1 MAIKRHFDA
10 IVVGAGAGG
19 SAVAWRLCEY
29 GLNVLLLEA
38 GPRFDP
44 QRDYKLSEPDWERQL
59 FPELPGSQAKI
70 SLADFARLDPDER
83 ELRSWNRATGPMV
96 RGDTRQAMGPG
107 YWHVQ
112 GVGGS
117 TLHFVG
123 ESHRLHPDSMKLRT
137 QYGVGCDWPI
147 SYADLEPYY
156 TLCEQIIGVA
166 GPAKQGVRW
175 RSEPFPLPAHPLS
188 PPSRRLLAAG
198 QRLGMHWQENS
209 RAALSAAFGDRPAC
223 NYCGNC
229 NRGCPIG
236 DKGSADVTFIRKAEN
251 SGRLTIK
258 PGCPV
263 VRMHAAVDGRIEALE
278 YIEKKN
284 LQRIETPILVLAA
297 GAVQTPRLL
306 LANRNRRHSGGLAN
320 SSGQVGRNFMETLSW
335 SSSGIVP
342 DLANSHM
349 GLPADAI
356 CWDYNAPAAIPGII
370 GGCRFNSNTQEV
382 GLTGPIAYASRVVGG
397 FGRQLKEGLRNS
409 FGRCLS
415 VGAVG
420 EFLPN
425 EENFVDLDPARRDR
439 MGIALPRIHS
449 RLSIKDVERLRFMAT
464 QSRKLLREAGV
475 TEFVEEFGSWD
486 LFSATHVFGT
496 CRMGDDGSTSVV
508 DAHCRS
514 HDHPNLYITDA
525 SVFPSTGGG
534 ESPSLTIHALAVRA
548 ADNIL
553 DRTPPKSG

>member
-1 MAIKRHFDA
+1 MKSRFDA
-10 IVVGAGAGG
+10 VVVGSGAGG
-19 SAVAWRLCEY
+19 SAVTWRLCEQ

-44 QRDYKLSEPDWERQL
+44 QRDYALSQPDWERHL
-59 FPELPGSQAKI
+59 FPELPGSQARL
-70 SLADFARLDPDER
+70 SLGAFARLDPGER

-123 ESHRLHPDSMKLRT
+123 ESHRLHPDAMKLRT
-137 QYGVGCDWPI
+137 QHDVGCDWPI
-147 SYADLEPYY
+147 GYADLEPYY
-156 TLCEQIIGVA
+156 TLCEQVIGVA
-166 GPAKQGVRW
+166 GPATQGARW
-175 RSEPFPLPAHPLS
+175 RSAPFPLPPHPFS
-188 PPSRRLLAAG
+188 PPAQRLLAAG
-198 QRLGMHWQENS
+198 QKLGMHWQENS
-209 RAALSAAFGDRPAC
+209 RAALSAAYDGRPPC

-229 NRGCPIG
+229 GRGCPVG
-236 DKGSADVTFIRKAEN
+236 DKGSADVTFIRKAES

-258 PGCPV
+258 TGCAV
-263 VRMHAAVDGRIEALE
+263 VRMHAAASGRIEAIE
-278 YIEKKN
+278 YVENKARR
-284 LQRIETPILVLAA
+284 RIETPILVLAA

-306 LANRNRRHSGGLAN
+306 LANRNRRNPAGLSN
-320 SSGQVGRNFMETLSW
+320 SSGQVGRNFMETLFW
-335 SSSGIVP
+335 SSTGIVP

-349 GLPADAI
+349 GLPSDAI
-356 CWDYNAPAAIPGII
+356 CWDFNAPTAIPDVI
-370 GGCRFNSNTQEV
+370 GGCRFHSNTQEI
-382 GLTGPIAYASRVVGG
+382 GLTGPIAYASRVASG
-397 FGRQLKEGLRNS
+397 FGKQLKEGVRSN

-415 VGAVG
+415 VGAMG

-425 EENFVDLDPARRDR
+425 ATSHVDLDPAKKDR
-439 MGIALPRIHS
+439 LGIALPRIHS
-449 RLSIKDVERLRFMAT
+449 HLARQDIERLRFMAA
-464 QSRKLLREAGV
+464 QSRKLLREAGAS
-475 TEFVEEFGSWD
+475 EIVEEVGAWD

-496 CRMGDDGSTSVV
+496 CRMGIDHDTSVV

-534 ESPSLTIHALAVRA
+534 EAPSLTIQALAVRT
-548 ADNIL
+548 ADSIVGG
-553 DRTPPKSG
+553 TSGKQSA